1 MRKEI
6 TLYQLHV
13 GIRNRLTIPGF
24 FLKPVNYLL
33 PIKEGTRQTLLRL
46 LSEAL
51 YSYTCV

>member
-24 FLKPVNYLL
+24 FLKPVNYF
-33 PIKEGTRQTLLRL
+33 PIKEGTWQTLLRL
-46 LSEAL
+46 LSAAL